1 MNKYRFEREELIR
14 RINWLIKLRWFAI
27 IGVFITVFF
36 FNRILLVSLHTS
48 YLYSIVLFIAFYNAI
63 FLFISRKMAMIK
75 EPLKFANR
83 FANFQI
89 FPDWICLALL
99 IHCSGG
105 IENPFIFY
113 FIFHILVASILLSR
127 RACYLHATFAVG
139 LVGMMMSLEYGELLP
154 HFCLDGVIP
163 LDLHVGMT
171 YGLTIYFV
179 FVTTIYISV
188 FMATS
193 VAEELRRKRLELVG
207 AHEKLKEQD
216 RLKSDYVA
224 HSLRVSHDIQADL
237 GAIQSCLKV
246 ISAGF
251 VGKVASKQEELV
263 KRAEYRTSTLLH
275 FVKDV
280 LSLSRLKAVRKL
292 EMTAVSLP
300 RAIRDV
306 VENMYISPEESGVE
320 LTLDFPEGIPL
331 INIDEVRI
339 KELIINLITNAIK
352 YTPEGG
358 RVKVTARE
366 HDDSVLVEVSDTG
379 IGIPPEDSDK
389 VFEEFYRAENAKKVE
404 RDGTGLGLPIAKQ
417 IVVDHGGKIWVDSK
431 LGGGS
436 TFSFTLPK
444 KLNHSHSQN

>member
-1 MNKYRFEREELIR
+1 MNRYTFEREELIR
-14 RINWLIKLRWFAI
+14 RIKWLIELRWFAI
-27 IGVFITVFF
+27 IGVFIAVLF
-36 FNRILLVSLHTS
+36 FNRVLLVSLHTF
-48 YLYSIVLFIAFYNAI
+48 YLYSIVLFIAFYNVI
-63 FLFISRKMAMIK
+63 FLFISKKMAMIK
-75 EPLKFANR
+75 EPFEFANR

-139 LVGMMMSLEYGELLP
+139 LVGTMMTLEYHNLLP
-154 HFCLDGVIP
+154 HYCLEGVLP
-163 LDLHVGMT
+163 LGLHVDRM
-171 YGLTIYFV
+171 YGLTIYFA
-179 FVTTIYISV
+179 FVTTIYTSV

-193 VAEELRRKRLELVG
+193 VTEELRRRRLELVG

-224 HSLRVSHDIQADL
+224 HALRVSHDIQADL
-237 GAIQSCLKV
+237 SAIQSCLKV

-251 VGKVASKQEELV
+251 AGKVASKQEELV

-292 EMTAVSLP
+292 KMSAVSLP
-300 RAIRDV
+300 QAIRDA
-306 VENMYISPEESGVE
+306 VESMYISPEESAVE
-320 LTLDFPEGIPL
+320 LTLDLPEGIPL

-339 KELIINLITNAIK
+339 KELIINLVANAIK
-352 YTPEGG
+352 YTPGG
-358 RVKVTARE
+358 GTVKITAKE
-366 HDDSVLVEVSDTG
+366 YDDSVLVEVSDTG
-379 IGIPPEDSDK
+379 IGVPPEDLDK
-389 VFEEFYRAENAKKVE
+389 VFEEFYRAENAKTVE

-417 IVVDHGGKIWVDSK
+417 IVVDHGGKIWVNSK

-444 KLNHSHSQN
+444 KLNHSRSQD